1 MVSARRGNGSR
12 CEDCKASPQ
21 RDVLSSRDLT
31 NGLQDRSISTHAT
44 SSSGDISRAKVYE
57 KKPRTT
63 MDLKQNSRD
72 ELAAISPTM
81 LSDAEL
87 LETLSG
93 MS

>member
-1 MVSARRGNGSR
+1 
-12 CEDCKASPQ
+12 
-21 RDVLSSRDLT
+21 
-31 NGLQDRSISTHAT
+31 
-44 SSSGDISRAKVYE
+44 
-57 KKPRTT
+57 

-93 MS
+93 MSWQQGTPHHRRYIQKVNIVIKMLCDKDNFINKLK